1 MRDMLQVKETKELV
15 SGGNDGRER
24 GEKVF
29 QTRTWHTMPIVSGM
43 RMVTVQ
49 ANRLALFNPFY
60 ELESLGMNSFLSFS
74 R

>member
-15 SGGNDGRER
+15 SGGTARER
-24 GEKVF
+24 VKKFSKREPV
-29 QTRTWHTMPIVSGM
+29 HTMPIVSGM
-43 RMVTVQ
+43 RMVTAQ

>member
-1 MRDMLQVKETKELV
+1 MTAGKGVKKF
-15 SGGNDGRER
+15 SKREP
-24 GEKVF
+24 V
-29 QTRTWHTMPIVSGM
+29 HTMPIVSGM

-49 ANRLALFNPFY
+49 ANKLALFNLFY